1 MKPNVGSTERIIR
14 IIVGLALL
22 SLWFVLSGNLRY
34 LSLIGLVPLLTA
46 AVRWCPLWA
55 MFRIDT
61 NK

>member
-22 SLWFVLSGNLRY
+22 SLWFVLTGNLRY
-34 LSLIGLVPLLTA
+34 LSLIGLIPLLTA

>member
-34 LSLIGLVPLLTA
+34 LSLIGLIPLLTA

-55 MFRIDT
+55 MFRVNT

>member
-22 SLWFVLSGNLRY
+22 SLWFVLTGNLRY

>member
-34 LSLIGLVPLLTA
+34 LSLIGLIPLLTA

>member
-22 SLWFVLSGNLRY
+22 SLWFVLSGNARY
-34 LSLIGLVPLLTA
+34 LSLIGLIPLLTA

-55 MFRIDT
+55 MFRVNT